1 MGDSTIFSIFCS
13 RTALFCVCVCV
24 RFFSTIF
31 HVRTCVLLYRYLL
44 QYKRLCRFVE
54 TANKMATQP
63 MLRVTIEYTVQKL
76 SYDEGTN
83 FSLFH
88 G

>member
-13 RTALFCVCVCV
+13 RTALFCVCARV
-24 RFFSTIF
+24 FFSTIF
-31 HVRTCVLLYRYLL
+31 HVRTCVLVYRYLL

-54 TANKMATQP
+54 TANKMATHS

>member
-13 RTALFCVCVCV
+13 RTALFCVCVCA
-24 RFFSTIF
+24 FFSYHF
-31 HVRTCVLLYRYLL
+31 SCKNVRSGV
-44 QYKRLCRFVE
+44 QVPFAVKRLCRFVE

>member
-13 RTALFCVCVCV
+13 RTALLCVCVSV
-24 RFFSTIF
+24 FFSTIF
-31 HVRTCVLLYRYLL
+31 HVRTCVLVYRYLL
-44 QYKRLCRFVE
+44 QYKRLCRFVG

-76 SYDEGTN
+76 SYDEGNN